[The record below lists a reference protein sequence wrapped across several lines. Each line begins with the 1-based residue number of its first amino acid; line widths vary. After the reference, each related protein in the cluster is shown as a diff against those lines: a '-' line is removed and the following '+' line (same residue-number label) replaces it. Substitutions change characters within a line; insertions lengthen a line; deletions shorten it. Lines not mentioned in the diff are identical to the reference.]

1 MKLARIEKRTFSEN
15 SAVELLPLITGAPD
29 PIITKTVGIDSATN
43 DTFNPRLNIA
53 YYPND
58 DSMVYFEAAKGFR
71 SGAITSTSIMTA
83 SNATLGGTNYDNA
96 SEPDTLWN
104 YTLGGKWDL
113 GSVQIDLAAFFYD
126 WGDAQI
132 EISPALQT
140 IVIPIGDI
148 EGRGIDLTIAWDTPI
163 DGLSPWFFV
172 IFSFVIVFLV
182 SYFFYKTKAGLIL
195 RAVGE
200 SHNSAHALGY
210 SVIKIRFLS
219 ILFGGSMCALAGSYI
234 SICYAP
240 MWQEGMTAG
249 RGWIAL
255 ALVVFATWKP
265 ERVLIGAYI
274 FGGVTILQMNLQ
286 ALGLRFPGQF
296 FSMAPYVATIIVLVL
311 ISSNKLRIKLSAP
324 ASLTIPFYKGR

>member
-1 MKLARIEKRTFSEN
+1 MNLDLILGILQIVLIATTPLVFAGIGELVTEKSGVLNLGVEGMMLVGAV
-15 SAVELLPLITGAPD
+15 SAFIILVITG
-29 PIITKTVGIDSATN
+29 S
-43 DTFNPRLNIA
+43 
-53 YYPND
+53 
-58 DSMVYFEAAKGFR
+58 YF
-71 SGAITSTSIMTA
+71 
-83 SNATLGGTNYDNA
+83 L
-96 SEPDTLWN
+96 
-104 YTLGGKWDL
+104 
-113 GSVQIDLAAFFYD
+113 AFFVSILS
-126 WGDAQI
+126 GIIMSGLFAFLVLFLMSNQI
-132 EISPALQT
+132 ATGLA
-140 IVIPIGDI
+140 
-148 EGRGIDLTIAWDTPI
+148 LTIFGIGLSSMLGKQYIGTPI

-172 IFSFVIVFLV
+172 IFSFLIVFLV

-274 FGGVTILQMNLQ
+274 FGGVTIMQMNLQ

>member
-1 MKLARIEKRTFSEN
+1 MNLDLILGILQIVLIATTPLVFAGIGELVTEKSGVLNLGVEGMMLVGAV
-15 SAVELLPLITGAPD
+15 SAFIILVITG
-29 PIITKTVGIDSATN
+29 S
-43 DTFNPRLNIA
+43 
-53 YYPND
+53 
-58 DSMVYFEAAKGFR
+58 YF
-71 SGAITSTSIMTA
+71 
-83 SNATLGGTNYDNA
+83 L
-96 SEPDTLWN
+96 
-104 YTLGGKWDL
+104 
-113 GSVQIDLAAFFYD
+113 AFFVSILS
-126 WGDAQI
+126 GIIMSGLFAFLVLFLMSNQI
-132 EISPALQT
+132 ATGLA
-140 IVIPIGDI
+140 
-148 EGRGIDLTIAWDTPI
+148 LTIFGIGLSSMLGKQYIGTPI

-172 IFSFVIVFLV
+172 IFSFLIVFLV

-200 SHNSAHALGY
+200 SHNSAHALGC

>member
-1 MKLARIEKRTFSEN
+1 MNLDLILGILQIVLIATTPLVFAGIGELVTEKSGVLNLGVEGMMLVGAV
-15 SAVELLPLITGAPD
+15 SAFIILVITG
-29 PIITKTVGIDSATN
+29 S
-43 DTFNPRLNIA
+43 
-53 YYPND
+53 
-58 DSMVYFEAAKGFR
+58 YF
-71 SGAITSTSIMTA
+71 
-83 SNATLGGTNYDNA
+83 L
-96 SEPDTLWN
+96 
-104 YTLGGKWDL
+104 
-113 GSVQIDLAAFFYD
+113 AFFVSILS
-126 WGDAQI
+126 GIIMSGLFAFLVLFLMSNQI
-132 EISPALQT
+132 ATGLA
-140 IVIPIGDI
+140 
-148 EGRGIDLTIAWDTPI
+148 LTIFGIGLSSMLGKQYIGTPI
-163 DGLSPWFFV
+163 DGLSPWLFV
-172 IFSFVIVFLV
+172 IFSFLIVFLV

-296 FSMAPYVATIIVLVL
+296 FSMAPYVATIVVLVL

>member
-1 MKLARIEKRTFSEN
+1 MNLDLILGILQIVLIATTPLVFAGIGELVTEKSGVLNLGVEGMMLVGAV
-15 SAVELLPLITGAPD
+15 SAFIILVITG
-29 PIITKTVGIDSATN
+29 S
-43 DTFNPRLNIA
+43 
-53 YYPND
+53 
-58 DSMVYFEAAKGFR
+58 YF
-71 SGAITSTSIMTA
+71 
-83 SNATLGGTNYDNA
+83 L
-96 SEPDTLWN
+96 
-104 YTLGGKWDL
+104 
-113 GSVQIDLAAFFYD
+113 AFFVSILS
-126 WGDAQI
+126 GIIMSGLFAFLVLFLMSNQI
-132 EISPALQT
+132 ATGLA
-140 IVIPIGDI
+140 
-148 EGRGIDLTIAWDTPI
+148 LTIFGIGLSSMLVKQYIGTPI

-172 IFSFVIVFLV
+172 IFSFLIVFLV